1 MPPSP
6 LPKTSQLHSGAT
18 KVPTHHDRGN
28 KPLGVLAPVVCKLRV
43 RKSIKN
49 IGYVQIGNIR
59 DRIVCGC
66 KRGRNTYRKNHG
78 GGKTREEV
86 DARYLAVYYLKYAGF
101 YESDIARML
110 RITRQAVGAILR
122 QFETRRKQSG
132 KIFEITFIRVGNVLK
147 TD

>member
-1 MPPSP
+1 MCKSEIFE
-6 LPKTSQLHSGAT
+6 T
-18 KVPTHHDRGN
+18 
-28 KPLGVLAPVVCKLRV
+28 VLSAVVKETEIPIE
-43 RKSIKN
+43 K
-49 IGYVQIGNIR
+49 
-59 DRIVCGC
+59 IV
-66 KRGRNTYRKNHG
+66 G

>member
-1 MPPSP
+1 MCKSEIFE
-6 LPKTSQLHSGAT
+6 T
-18 KVPTHHDRGN
+18 
-28 KPLGVLAPVVCKLRV
+28 VLSTVAKEAEIPIEK
-43 RKSIKN
+43 
-49 IGYVQIGNIR
+49 
-59 DRIVCGC
+59 IV
-66 KRGRNTYRKNHG
+66 G

>member
-1 MPPSP
+1 MCKSEIFE
-6 LPKTSQLHSGAT
+6 T
-18 KVPTHHDRGN
+18 
-28 KPLGVLAPVVCKLRV
+28 VLSAVAKEAEIPIEK
-43 RKSIKN
+43 
-49 IGYVQIGNIR
+49 IR
-59 DRIVCGC
+59 
-66 KRGRNTYRKNHG
+66 
-78 GGKTREEV
+78 GKTREEV